1 MKKFI
6 QTWPKHY
13 WFLYLLIGA
22 LLYTPAPVQAQKKER
37 TRLKAYYEKLS
48 NNDKKIS
55 IILTQGRGKS
65 MKGVP
70 YADIKLTTSNEDS
83 TATMGTIQTDSLGE
97 AELFIEANYPFL
109 ENEDGYLNFKA
120 NYRGNDSL
128 RGSRKEVEFLDLN
141 LEVTL
146 DVEDSVKTVGVLAY
160 EVDEEGNKQPVE
172 ELGMKVGVKRLLSNL
187 YLEDIDTDEDG
198 MAEMEFPNDI
208 PGDSIGTITVVV
220 RFEDHDDY
228 GTMTKT
234 MEVNWGTPVDYSDSS
249 NQRSLFGD
257 SAPWWMIISVA
268 IILGGAWIHFLW
280 AVFKVIKIRKL
291 A

>member
-1 MKKFI
+1 MKKLI
-6 QTWPKHY
+6 QSNRY
-13 WFLYLLIGA
+13 WFLLLLIGA

-48 NNDKKIS
+48 NSDKKLS

-83 TATMGTIQTDSLGE
+83 TAAMGTIQTDSLGE
-97 AELFIEANYPFL
+97 AELFVEANYPFL
-109 ENEDGYLNFKA
+109 KNEDGYLNFKA

-128 RGSRKEVEFLDLN
+128 RSSKKEVEFLDLN

-160 EVDEEGNKQPVE
+160 EIDEKGNKQPVE

-187 YLEDIDTDEDG
+187 YLEDINTDEEG

-228 GTMTKT
+228 GTMTKA
-234 MEVNWGTPVDYSDSS
+234 MEVNWGTPVNYSDTS